1 MKKIRVF
8 NQLVNLNSVTR
19 NVSFLFALTFLL
31 ISCDDLTK
39 KPNPTTDKS
48 TEMEEKKPPIV
59 RTNKTYTKDELI
71 GKVNPAT
78 DADFTKIESKYTTKS
93 NIYLRKDAYIAFKE
107 MHAAALKDGI
117 NLKIVSAARPFNH
130 QKSIWEAKWTGARK
144 VGGKDLSQAMPNGK
158 DRALEILKFSSMPG
172 TSRHHWGTDIDLN
185 NLENSWFETGEGLK
199 IYKWLQDNA
208 LVYGYC
214 QTYTPKGA
222 DRPHGYEEEKWHWS
236 YLPISMDMVQQYQK
250 FLKDTDIAGFKGSE
264 TATEIGIVEK
274 YVLGINPSCE

>member
-1 MKKIRVF
+1 MQKII
-8 NQLVNLNSVTR
+8 LL
-19 NVSFLFALTFLL
+19 LALALLL
-31 ISCDDLTK
+31 IACNDTIK
-39 KPNPTTDKS
+39 KPNSITDKP
-48 TEMEEKKPPIV
+48 TEMKEKKPSIA

-78 DADFTKIESKYTTKS
+78 DADFAKIEAKYTTKS
-93 NIYLRKDAYIAFKE
+93 NIYLRKDAYTAFVE

-117 NLKIVSAARPFNH
+117 DLKIISAARPFAH

-144 VGGKDLSQAMPNGK
+144 VGGKDLSKAMPDGK

-185 NLENSWFETGEGLK
+185 SLQNSWFAQGKGLR

-236 YLPISMDMVQQYQK
+236 YLPISMDMVQQYEK
-250 FLKDTDIAGFKGSE
+250 YLKDTDIAGFKGSE
-264 TATEIGIVEK
+264 VAGEIGVVEK
-274 YVLGINPSCE
+274 YVLGINPSCK

>member
-1 MKKIRVF
+1 MKKICAF
-8 NQLVNLNSVTR
+8 SQLVTR
-19 NVSFLFALTFLL
+19 NSLTRNLSCLLALALLL
-31 ISCDDLTK
+31 IACDEITK
-39 KPNPTTDKS
+39 KTNPTTDQA
-48 TEMEEKKPPIV
+48 TEMEEKKPPII
-59 RTNKTYTKDELI
+59 RTHKVYPKDELI
-71 GKVNPAT
+71 GKVNPASHP
-78 DADFTKIESKYTTKS
+78 DFTKIEAKYTTKS
-93 NIYLRKDAYIAFKE
+93 NIYLRKDAYTAFKE

-185 NLENSWFETGEGLK
+185 NLENSWFESGEGLK
-199 IYKWLQDNA
+199 IYNWLQDNG

-236 YLPISMDMVQQYQK
+236 YLPISMDMVQQYEK
-250 FLKDTDIAGFKGSE
+250 FLKDSDIAGFKGAE
-264 TATEIGIVEK
+264 TASEIGIVEK
-274 YVLGINPSCE
+274 YVLGINPSCK